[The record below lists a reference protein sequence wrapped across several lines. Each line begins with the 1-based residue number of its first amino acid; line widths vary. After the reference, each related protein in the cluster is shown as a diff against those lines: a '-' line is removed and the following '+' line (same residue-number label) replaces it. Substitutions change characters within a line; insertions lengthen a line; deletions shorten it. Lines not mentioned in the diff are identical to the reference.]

1 MGKKNSMSSYQLNT
15 ASIDSPWTEEEKE
28 ELTYEC
34 PECGAEAL
42 RWVREDYELLEG
54 KVIQELEHLRC
65 GECGERCFDIA
76 AMRRIEAIQSA
87 IKPPRRTRKQTS
99 AINNA

>member
-1 MGKKNSMSSYQLNT
+1 MSSYQLNT
-15 ASIDSPWTEEEKE
+15 ASIDSPWTEEEK